1 MDGVEGFA
9 SPDTARM
16 PEWSYLGNDD
26 GELSS
31 EVTLHHSNLEIH
43 SRLHHVRSGF
53 SCSFRYPSSEIVP
66 KMEYVLDQQGLA
78 ADFIHLLCSP
88 FFSFTLLCAAYR
100 HPCTIFSP
108 PTLIPRIDMHLQ
120 WPRYSVRHLSMGIKT
135 FFACS

>member
-26 GELSS
+26 GESS
-31 EVTLHHSNLEIH
+31 SHFIIPTWKFIRGCTTCGQGFPAVSEFRVP
-43 SRLHHVRSGF
+43 RS
-53 SCSFRYPSSEIVP
+53 CLKNEH
-66 KMEYVLDQQGLA
+66 VLDQQGLA

-100 HPCTIFSP
+100 HPFTIFSP
-108 PTLIPRIDMHLQ
+108 PTLLPRIDMHLQ

>member
-26 GELSS
+26 GESSS
-31 EVTLHHSNLEIH
+31 EVIVHHSNLEIH
-43 SRLHHVRSGF
+43 LGHTTCGQGFPAVPEIRVPRS
-53 SCSFRYPSSEIVP
+53 CLKNEH
-66 KMEYVLDQQGLA
+66 VLDQQGLA

-88 FFSFTLLCAAYR
+88 FFSFTLLYAAYR
-100 HPCTIFSP
+100 HPFTIFSP
-108 PTLIPRIDMHLQ
+108 PTLLPRIDMHLQ